1 MPIINCV
8 NIKPL
13 FRFPAARMKEV
24 RGAGRVS
31 IAKPRALAFPSGG
44 IGPCAGGLEEAEQ
57 AALRVSEMRYRRLL
71 KGANP

>member
-1 MPIINCV
+1 
-8 NIKPL
+8 
-13 FRFPAARMKEV
+13 MKEV